1 MNDKKQYQLREYNG
15 GLVFE
20 MEDGSSTVAQQN
32 FNSYNGEGFEMI
44 YFGPDELCANGH
56 DHFETIEALEKAMK
70 EIAPI
75 NHWKAK

>member
-20 MEDGSSTVAQQN
+20 MEDSSSTVATEELMGG
-32 FNSYNGEGFEMI
+32 YRLT
-44 YFGPDELCANGH
+44 YFGQDETGEIGH
-56 DHFETIEALEKAMK
+56 DTFKTLEEFEKAMK

-75 NHWKAK
+75 NHWKANR